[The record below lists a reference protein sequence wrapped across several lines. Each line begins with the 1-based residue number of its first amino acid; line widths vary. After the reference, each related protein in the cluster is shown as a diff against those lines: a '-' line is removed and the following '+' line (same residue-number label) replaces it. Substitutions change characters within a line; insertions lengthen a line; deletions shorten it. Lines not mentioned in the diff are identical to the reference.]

1 MENETNG
8 SVLASQQSSPTRIS
22 MLMTGVRVGSAP
34 FAPGSV
40 LRLGA
45 PNRDQRRRSHARI
58 TDALAQGAGPR
69 ARVSSLPVEKS
80 AQVRSAFDSRQGIA
94 TPFISYNSSLI
105 SLDPTYISNGA
116 SADDAGTA
124 YGPVRYQEHPPAA

>member
-1 MENETNG
+1 MENETNV
-8 SVLASQQSSPTRIS
+8 SVLASNQSSPTRIS
-22 MLMTGVRVGSAP
+22 MLMTGVRVGAAS

-45 PNRDQRRRSHARI
+45 PNRDERRRSHARI
-58 TDALAQGAGPR
+58 TDVLAQEAGPR

-94 TPFISYNSSLI
+94 TSL

-116 SADDAGTA
+116 SAEDAGTA

>member
-8 SVLASQQSSPTRIS
+8 SVLASQPSSPSRIS
-22 MLMTGVRVGSAP
+22 MLMSDPRVGAAP
-34 FAPGSV
+34 FAPGPV
-40 LRLGA
+40 FRLGA
-45 PNRDQRRRSHARI
+45 PNRDERRRSHTRM
-58 TDALAQGAGPR
+58 TEVRVQGAGPR

-80 AQVRSAFDSRQGIA
+80 AQVRSAFDPRRGSA
-94 TPFISYNSSLI
+94 TSLI
-105 SLDPTYISNGA
+105 SVPIYISNGA

>member
-8 SVLASQQSSPTRIS
+8 SVLASQPSSPSRIS
-22 MLMTGVRVGSAP
+22 MLMTDDRVGAAP
-34 FAPGSV
+34 FATGSV
-40 LRLGA
+40 VSLGA
-45 PNRDQRRRSHARI
+45 PNRDERRRSHARM
-58 TDALAQGAGPR
+58 TEVRAQGAGPR

-80 AQVRSAFDSRQGIA
+80 AQVRSAFDPRQGTA
-94 TPFISYNSSLI
+94 TSLI